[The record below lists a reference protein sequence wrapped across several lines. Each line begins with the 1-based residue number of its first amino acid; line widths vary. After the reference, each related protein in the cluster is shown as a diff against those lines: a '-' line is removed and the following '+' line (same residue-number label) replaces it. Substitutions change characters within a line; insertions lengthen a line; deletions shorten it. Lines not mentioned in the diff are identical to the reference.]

1 MTVGTPPEVAGSLPT
16 PTVITSQN
24 KYADHSIIMYIYNI
38 TTTNKRRTEMS
49 DIENAITDL
58 IGTVVESE
66 VDNALANNYDFQDLM
81 SRVDSLESQSDSN
94 AIDEEE
100 ILMRIAQ
107 LIVKGDPANRTIV
120 YQTHIDNLKKE
131 IDHLRKTL
139 AEKEENNG

>member
-1 MTVGTPPEVAGSLPT
+1 
-16 PTVITSQN
+16 
-24 KYADHSIIMYIYNI
+24 
-38 TTTNKRRTEMS
+38 MS